1 MNVLYA
7 NDRSGHY
14 PASYYH
20 ATANELENFAPLA
33 GDVSCDACVIGAGYT
48 GLSTALHLAEK
59 GYDVVL
65 LDAHRIGWGASGRNG
80 GQLASGQ
87 RVEQDDLEKMI
98 GLDSAKTLWR
108 LGQDA
113 NALVRDLVKKH
124 NIDCDLKD
132 GVIHAN
138 HRNRYTK
145 HSRGEVDHLN
155 TIYDYQK
162 ISFLDQN
169 AIRDLL
175 ETDAYFSGTIDTG
188 AAHLH
193 PLKLAFGLARA
204 AVKAGVRVFEKTEV
218 LNVEQTDPAII
229 TTKQGSVKARFVAL
243 ACNGYLGDLDK
254 KVGRHVMP
262 INNFIIATEPLGKDL
277 ASRLIANGAAVA
289 DSKFVINYYRLS
301 ADNRLLFGGGENYS
315 YTFPKDI
322 KSFVR
327 KPMLEIYP
335 QLKDVKID
343 YGWGGTLAITMNRLP
358 YMKHLKPNILTAGGY
373 SGEGLG
379 MGTFAGSLMARAIDG
394 TASDFDIMSAIP
406 NQKFPGGKISRAPL
420 LALAMLYYSLRDKF

>member
-1 MNVLYA
+1 MNILYA
-7 NDRSGHY
+7 NDRPGKY

-20 ATANELENFAPLA
+20 ATTPELKKFAPLQ
-33 GDVSCDACVIGAGYT
+33 GDVTCDVCVIGAGYT

-59 GYDVVL
+59 NYNVIL

-87 RVEQDDLEKMI
+87 RVEQRDLEKMV
-98 GLDSAKTLWR
+98 GMDVAKTLWQ
-108 LGQDA
+108 LGRDA
-113 NALVRDLVKKH
+113 NTLVRGLIKKH
-124 NIDCDLKD
+124 KIDCDLKS

-145 HSRGEVDHLN
+145 HSQAEVDHLN
-155 TIYDYQK
+155 TTYGYDKISLLDQQK
-162 ISFLDQN
+162 IRQLLDTN
-169 AIRDLL
+169 A
-175 ETDAYFSGTIDTG
+175 YYSGTLDMG

-193 PLKLAFGLARA
+193 PLKLAFGFARA
-204 AVKAGVRVFEKTEV
+204 AVKAGVKIFEQTEV
-218 LNVEQTDPAII
+218 LNIEQTDPAKII
-229 TTKQGSVKARFVAL
+229 TANGTITAHFVAL
-243 ACNGYLGDLDK
+243 ACNGYLGELDK
-254 KVGRHVMP
+254 KTARHVMP
-262 INNFIIATEPLGKDL
+262 INNFIIATEPLDKDL
-277 ASRLIANGAAVA
+277 ATLLIANNAAVA

-315 YTFPKDI
+315 YTFPKNI
-322 KSFVR
+322 KGFVR

-335 QLKDVKID
+335 QLKDVKVD

-379 MGTFAGSLMARAIDG
+379 MGTFAGKLMADAIDG
-394 TASDFDIMSAIP
+394 TARKFDIMSSIP

>member
-7 NDRSGHY
+7 NDRPGKY

-20 ATANELENFAPLA
+20 ATADELEKFPPVT
-33 GDVSCDACVIGAGYT
+33 GEVKCDVCVIGAGYT
-48 GLSTALHLAEK
+48 GLSAALHLAEK
-59 GYDVVL
+59 NHDVVL

-87 RVEQDDLEKMI
+87 RVEQGALEKMFD
-98 GLDSAKTLWR
+98 LEQAKTLWQ
-108 LGQDA
+108 LGHDA
-113 NALVRDLVKKH
+113 NALVRDLITKH
-124 NIDCDLKD
+124 NINCDLKD

-138 HRNRYTK
+138 HRQRFTK
-145 HSRGEVDHLN
+145 HSLSEVEHLN
-155 TIYDYQK
+155 TVYGYDK
-162 ISFLDQN
+162 ISFLDRQTIRQLLDTN
-169 AIRDLL
+169 A
-175 ETDAYFSGTIDTG
+175 YCSGTLDMG
-188 AAHLH
+188 GAHLH

-204 AVKAGVRVFEKTEV
+204 AVKAGVQIFEQSEV
-218 LNVEQTDPAII
+218 LNLAQTDPATV
-229 TTKQGSVKARFVAL
+229 TTANGKVTARFVVV

-254 KVGRHVMP
+254 KTARHVMP
-262 INNFIIATEPLGKDL
+262 INNFIIATRPLDRNL
-277 ASRLIANGAAVA
+277 AASLIANDAAVA

-315 YTFPKDI
+315 YRFPADI
-322 KSFVR
+322 KAFVR

-335 QLKDVKID
+335 QLKDTKID

-358 YMKHLKPNILTAGGY
+358 FMKHLKPNILTAGGY

-379 MGTFAGSLMARAIDG
+379 MGTFAGKLMADAIDG
-394 TASDFDIMSAIP
+394 TAGKFDIMSSIP
-406 NQKFPGGKISRAPL
+406 TQKFPGGKVSRAPL

>member
-7 NDRSGHY
+7 NDQPGEY

-20 ATANELENFAPLA
+20 ATVNELQKFAPLK
-33 GDVSCDACVIGAGYT
+33 GEIKCDVCVIGAGYT
-48 GLSTALHLAEK
+48 GLSAALHLAEK
-59 GYDVVL
+59 NHDVVL

-87 RVEQDDLEKMI
+87 RVEQPDLEKMF
-98 GLDSAKTLWR
+98 GLETAKTLWQ

-113 NALVRDLVKKH
+113 NLLVRDLIKKH
-124 NIDCDLKD
+124 QIECDLKN

-138 HRNRYTK
+138 HRQRFTK
-145 HSRGEVDHLN
+145 HSQAEAEHLN
-155 TIYDYQK
+155 RDYGYDN
-162 ISFLDQN
+162 ISFLDRQK
-169 AIRDLL
+169 IRQLL
-175 ETDAYFSGTIDTG
+175 DTDAYFSGTLDTG

-204 AVKAGVRVFEKTEV
+204 ARKAGVRVFEKTEV
-218 LNVEQTDPAII
+218 LKVDQTDPAKVI
-229 TTKQGSVKARFVAL
+229 TANGTITAQFVIL
-243 ACNGYLGDLDK
+243 ACNGYLGDLNK
-254 KVGRHVMP
+254 KTARHVMP
-262 INNFIIATEPLGKDL
+262 INNFIIATEPLDKDL
-277 ASRLIANGAAVA
+277 ASSLIANDAAVA

-315 YTFPKDI
+315 YRFPSDI
-322 KSFVR
+322 QNFVR

-335 QLKDVKID
+335 QLKDIKID

-358 YMKHLKPNILTAGGY
+358 FMKYLKPNILTAGGY

-379 MGTFAGSLMARAIDG
+379 MGTFAGKLMANAIDG
-394 TASDFDIMSAIP
+394 TASKFDIMSAIP

-420 LALAMLYYSLRDKF
+420 LALAMLYYSLRDRF